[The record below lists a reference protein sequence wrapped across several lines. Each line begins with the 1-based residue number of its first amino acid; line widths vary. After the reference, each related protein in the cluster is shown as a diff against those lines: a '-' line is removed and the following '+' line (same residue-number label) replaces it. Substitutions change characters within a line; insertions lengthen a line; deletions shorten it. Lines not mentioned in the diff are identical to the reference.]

1 MIFKRKYAA
10 ALAAALMVTTAGITA
25 QAFDADTGIVVP
37 VYGLDDSG
45 VHLYDAHIIAN
56 DIQTVMNG
64 EDMELGTL
72 NVNKL
77 TIQGQ
82 EIASSDDITNIKE
95 DITNLQ
101 DAKVDNSTLEQVIKN
116 QNDNLQGVQQNIE
129 KNLQGVQEQLGGQI
143 DKTNQKVGTID
154 GELQQEKIDRAEGDQ
169 AVLNVAAENDKKV
182 LEAAVAN
189 DKAIQEQLGGQ
200 IDKANQK
207 IDTVDGELQQEK
219 IDRAEEDQK
228 LHGRIDQ
235 ETADRIAADNALSG
249 RIDGLDNRIDD
260 LSGEVDEVGA
270 ISAALAG
277 LHPLDYDGTGSKF
290 HLSAAMGGF
299 YHFNEDVMLSLGGAT
314 TFSGE
319 HKTAAN
325 LGVTF
330 RVGQGGRKE
339 KQASADVAAQL
350 EAMQAQMQAM
360 QEKIA
365 ALEAEKAAPAPEA
378 APAEE
383 TEVPAPSASYM
394 DSLSRAAK

>member
-1 MIFKRKYAA
+1 M
-10 ALAAALMVTTAGITA
+10 
-25 QAFDADTGIVVP
+25 
-37 VYGLDDSG
+37 
-45 VHLYDAHIIAN
+45 
-56 DIQTVMNG
+56 
-64 EDMELGTL
+64 L
-72 NVNKL
+72 N
-77 TIQGQ
+77 
-82 EIASSDDITNIKE
+82 A
-95 DITNLQ
+95 
-101 DAKVDNSTLEQVIKN
+101 
-116 QNDNLQGVQQNIE
+116 
-129 KNLQGVQEQLGGQI
+129 
-143 DKTNQKVGTID
+143 
-154 GELQQEKIDRAEGDQ
+154 
-169 AVLNVAAENDKKV
+169 AAENDKKV
-182 LEAAVAN
+182 LEAAADNDQKVLEAAVAN
-189 DKAIQEQLGGQ
+189 DQAIQEQLGGQ

-235 ETADRIAADNALSG
+235 ETADRIAADNVLSN
-249 RIDGLDNRIDD
+249 RIDELDNRIDD

-277 LHPLDYDGTGSKF
+277 LHPLDYDDTGSKF
-290 HLSAAMGGF
+290 QLSAAMGTYDGTQAMAMGGF

-339 KQASADVAAQL
+339 KQASADVVAQL

-365 ALEAEKAAPAPEA
+365 ALEAEKVAPAPEA

-383 TEVPAPSASYM
+383 TEAPAPSASYM

>member
-1 MIFKRKYAA
+1 M
-10 ALAAALMVTTAGITA
+10 
-25 QAFDADTGIVVP
+25 
-37 VYGLDDSG
+37 
-45 VHLYDAHIIAN
+45 
-56 DIQTVMNG
+56 
-64 EDMELGTL
+64 
-72 NVNKL
+72 
-77 TIQGQ
+77 
-82 EIASSDDITNIKE
+82 
-95 DITNLQ
+95 
-101 DAKVDNSTLEQVIKN
+101 
-116 QNDNLQGVQQNIE
+116 
-129 KNLQGVQEQLGGQI
+129 
-143 DKTNQKVGTID
+143 
-154 GELQQEKIDRAEGDQ
+154 
-169 AVLNVAAENDKKV
+169 
-182 LEAAVAN
+182 
-189 DKAIQEQLGGQ
+189 
-200 IDKANQK
+200 
-207 IDTVDGELQQEK
+207 QQEK

-228 LHGRIDQ
+228 LHGRIEQ

-290 HLSAAMGGF
+290 QLSAAMGTYDGTQAMAMGGF

-360 QEKIA
+360 RRKRRPLPKRLPRKKRKLRLHPLPTWTASA
-365 ALEAEKAAPAPEA
+365 ARPNKSDFYISKQKRLRKEPFFICFPPARFPGFGLRRSDKYKQMKKAGAATPAFF
-378 APAEE
+378 
-383 TEVPAPSASYM
+383 
-394 DSLSRAAK
+394 

>member
-25 QAFDADTGIVVP
+25 QAFHADTGIVVP

-45 VHLYDAHIIAN
+45 VHLYDAHIVAN

-64 EDMELGTL
+64 EDMNLGTL

-77 TIQGQ
+77 TIHGQ

-95 DITNLQ
+95 DITQNAAW
-101 DAKVDNSTLEQVIKN
+101 DA
-116 QNDNLQGVQQNIE
+116 QQ
-129 KNLQGVQEQLGGQI
+129 QTQI
-143 DKTNQKVGTID
+143 DQKV
-154 GELQQEKIDRAEGDQ
+154 
-169 AVLNVAAENDKKV
+169 
-182 LEAAVAN
+182 
-189 DKAIQEQLGGQ
+189 
-200 IDKANQK
+200 
-207 IDTVDGELQQEK
+207 
-219 IDRAEEDQK
+219 
-228 LHGRIDQ
+228 
-235 ETADRIAADNALSG
+235 ADRIAADNALSG

-290 HLSAAMGGF
+290 QLSAAMGTYDGTQAMAMGGF

-339 KQASADVAAQL
+339 KQASADVAAQI

-394 DSLSRAAK
+394 DSLSRAAKYLYFKTKKAPKGAFFHLFSARPIPRIRPAPVRQVQTNEKSRCCNTCFFLIFWGTTLNYLYYVMRI

>member
-1 MIFKRKYAA
+1 M
-10 ALAAALMVTTAGITA
+10 
-25 QAFDADTGIVVP
+25 
-37 VYGLDDSG
+37 
-45 VHLYDAHIIAN
+45 
-56 DIQTVMNG
+56 
-64 EDMELGTL
+64 
-72 NVNKL
+72 
-77 TIQGQ
+77 
-82 EIASSDDITNIKE
+82 
-95 DITNLQ
+95 
-101 DAKVDNSTLEQVIKN
+101 
-116 QNDNLQGVQQNIE
+116 
-129 KNLQGVQEQLGGQI
+129 
-143 DKTNQKVGTID
+143 
-154 GELQQEKIDRAEGDQ
+154 QQEKIDRAEGDQ
-169 AVLNVAAENDKKV
+169 AVLNAAAENDKKV
-182 LEAAVAN
+182 LEAAADNDQKVLEAAVAN
-189 DKAIQEQLGGQ
+189 DQAIQEQLGGQ

-235 ETADRIAADNALSG
+235 ETADRIAADNVLSN

-270 ISAALAG
+270 ISAAMG
-277 LHPLDYDGTGSKF
+277 TYDGTQ
-290 HLSAAMGGF
+290 AMAMGGF

-339 KQASADVAAQL
+339 KQASADVAAQI

>member
-1 MIFKRKYAA
+1 MKKEELLERSETFLRGFFEKGLPVEDL
-10 ALAAALMVTTAGITA
+10 LAG
-25 QAFDADTGIVVP
+25 ADP
-37 VYGLDDSG
+37 VDFSWIGP
-45 VHLYDAHIIAN
+45 
-56 DIQTVMNG
+56 G
-64 EDMELGTL
+64 E
-72 NVNKL
+72 
-77 TIQGQ
+77 
-82 EIASSDDITNIKE
+82 KE
-95 DITNLQ
+95 FF
-101 DAKVDNSTLEQVIKN
+101 
-116 QNDNLQGVQQNIE
+116 
-129 KNLQGVQEQLGGQI
+129 
-143 DKTNQKVGTID
+143 
-154 GELQQEKIDRAEGDQ
+154 DRAEGDQ
-169 AVLNVAAENDKKV
+169 AVLNAAAENDKKV
-182 LEAAVAN
+182 LEAAADNDQKVLEAAVAN
-189 DKAIQEQLGGQ
+189 DQEIQEQLGGQ

-290 HLSAAMGGF
+290 QLSAAMGTYDGTQAMAMGGF

-350 EAMQAQMQAM
+350 EAMQAM

-383 TEVPAPSASYM
+383 TEAPAPSASYM

>member
-1 MIFKRKYAA
+1 MKKEELLERSETFLRGFFEKGLPVEDL
-10 ALAAALMVTTAGITA
+10 LAG
-25 QAFDADTGIVVP
+25 ADP
-37 VYGLDDSG
+37 VDFSWIGP
-45 VHLYDAHIIAN
+45 
-56 DIQTVMNG
+56 G
-64 EDMELGTL
+64 E
-72 NVNKL
+72 
-77 TIQGQ
+77 
-82 EIASSDDITNIKE
+82 KE
-95 DITNLQ
+95 FF
-101 DAKVDNSTLEQVIKN
+101 
-116 QNDNLQGVQQNIE
+116 
-129 KNLQGVQEQLGGQI
+129 
-143 DKTNQKVGTID
+143 
-154 GELQQEKIDRAEGDQ
+154 DRAEGNQ
-169 AVLNVAAENDKKV
+169 AVLNAAAENDKKVLEAAADNDQKV

-235 ETADRIAADNALSG
+235 ETTDRIAADDALSN

-290 HLSAAMGGF
+290 QLSAAMGTYDGTQAMAMGGF

-383 TEVPAPSASYM
+383 TEAPAPSASYM

>member
-1 MIFKRKYAA
+1 MIGTNEDGSFKTIENGA
-10 ALAAALMVTTAGITA
+10 
-25 QAFDADTGIVVP
+25 P
-37 VYGLDDSG
+37 
-45 VHLYDAHIIAN
+45 
-56 DIQTVMNG
+56 TV
-64 EDMELGTL
+64 
-72 NVNKL
+72 
-77 TIQGQ
+77 
-82 EIASSDDITNIKE
+82 
-95 DITNLQ
+95 
-101 DAKVDNSTLEQVIKN
+101 
-116 QNDNLQGVQQNIE
+116 
-129 KNLQGVQEQLGGQI
+129 
-143 DKTNQKVGTID
+143 ID
-154 GELQQEKIDRAEGDQ
+154 GINKNKQ
-169 AVLNVAAENDKKV
+169 AL
-182 LEAAVAN
+182 
-189 DKAIQEQLGGQ
+189 
-200 IDKANQK
+200 
-207 IDTVDGELQQEK
+207 
-219 IDRAEEDQK
+219 
-228 LHGRIDQ
+228 DQ
-235 ETADRIAADNALSG
+235 EVADRIAADNALSG

-290 HLSAAMGGF
+290 QLSAAMGTYDGTQAMAMGGF

-339 KQASADVAAQL
+339 KQASADVAAQI

-365 ALEAEKAAPAPEA
+365 ALEAEKAVPAPEA

>member
-1 MIFKRKYAA
+1 M
-10 ALAAALMVTTAGITA
+10 
-25 QAFDADTGIVVP
+25 
-37 VYGLDDSG
+37 
-45 VHLYDAHIIAN
+45 
-56 DIQTVMNG
+56 
-64 EDMELGTL
+64 
-72 NVNKL
+72 
-77 TIQGQ
+77 
-82 EIASSDDITNIKE
+82 
-95 DITNLQ
+95 
-101 DAKVDNSTLEQVIKN
+101 
-116 QNDNLQGVQQNIE
+116 
-129 KNLQGVQEQLGGQI
+129 
-143 DKTNQKVGTID
+143 
-154 GELQQEKIDRAEGDQ
+154 QQEKIDRAEGDQ
-169 AVLNVAAENDKKV
+169 AVLNAAAENDKKVLEAAADNDQKV

-290 HLSAAMGGF
+290 QLSAAMGTYDGTQAMAMGGF

-339 KQASADVAAQL
+339 KQASADVAAQI

-383 TEVPAPSASYM
+383 TEVPAPSASYKS
-394 DSLSRAAK
+394 DFYILKQKRLRKELFFVRFSVRPIPRIRPAPVRQVQTNEKSRCCNTCFFLIFWGTTLNYLYYVMRI

>member
-1 MIFKRKYAA
+1 M
-10 ALAAALMVTTAGITA
+10 
-25 QAFDADTGIVVP
+25 
-37 VYGLDDSG
+37 
-45 VHLYDAHIIAN
+45 
-56 DIQTVMNG
+56 
-64 EDMELGTL
+64 
-72 NVNKL
+72 
-77 TIQGQ
+77 
-82 EIASSDDITNIKE
+82 
-95 DITNLQ
+95 
-101 DAKVDNSTLEQVIKN
+101 
-116 QNDNLQGVQQNIE
+116 
-129 KNLQGVQEQLGGQI
+129 
-143 DKTNQKVGTID
+143 
-154 GELQQEKIDRAEGDQ
+154 
-169 AVLNVAAENDKKV
+169 
-182 LEAAVAN
+182 
-189 DKAIQEQLGGQ
+189 
-200 IDKANQK
+200 
-207 IDTVDGELQQEK
+207 QQEK

-228 LHGRIDQ
+228 LHGRIEQ

-290 HLSAAMGGF
+290 QLSAAMGTYDGTQAMAMGGF

-350 EAMQAQMQAM
+350 EAMQAQMQAI

-383 TEVPAPSASYM
+383 TEAPAPSASYM

>member
-1 MIFKRKYAA
+1 MKKEELLERSETFLRGFFEKGLPVEDL
-10 ALAAALMVTTAGITA
+10 LAG
-25 QAFDADTGIVVP
+25 ADP
-37 VYGLDDSG
+37 VDFSWIGP
-45 VHLYDAHIIAN
+45 
-56 DIQTVMNG
+56 G
-64 EDMELGTL
+64 E
-72 NVNKL
+72 
-77 TIQGQ
+77 
-82 EIASSDDITNIKE
+82 KE
-95 DITNLQ
+95 FF
-101 DAKVDNSTLEQVIKN
+101 
-116 QNDNLQGVQQNIE
+116 
-129 KNLQGVQEQLGGQI
+129 
-143 DKTNQKVGTID
+143 
-154 GELQQEKIDRAEGDQ
+154 DRAEGDQ
-169 AVLNVAAENDKKV
+169 AVLNAAAENDKKVLEAAADNDQKV

-290 HLSAAMGGF
+290 QLSAAMGTYDGTQAMAMGGF

-339 KQASADVAAQL
+339 KQESADVAAQI